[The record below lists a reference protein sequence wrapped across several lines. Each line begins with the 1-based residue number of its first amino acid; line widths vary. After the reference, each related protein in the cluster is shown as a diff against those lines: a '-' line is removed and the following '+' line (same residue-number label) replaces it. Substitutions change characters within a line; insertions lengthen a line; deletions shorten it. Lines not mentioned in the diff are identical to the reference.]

1 MNTEYGINIAI
12 DGRPL
17 FTVELP
23 PRANEQQAEAI
34 ARRFVRRFPKRD
46 GYRFAVEPLPKPQDV
61 KARGAREMKDP
72 VLQATVEGPRS
83 ATL

>member
-1 MNTEYGINIAI
+1 MNTEYGINVAI
-12 DGRPL
+12 NGRSL

-34 ARRFVRRFPKRD
+34 ARKFVSRFPERD
-46 GYRFAVEPLPKPQDV
+46 GYTFAVESLPKPKHV
-61 KARGAREMKDP
+61 KEPGEPEMNGAA
-72 VLQATVEGPRS
+72 LQAMVGGSRS